1 MKVTPV
7 KKFGKY
13 RVGEEFEMPEK
24 AARPFIK
31 AGRIMAVENKILG
44 VTAGTDEGFGDEPDI
59 SPRTGKP
66 KRTYRRRDMQAE

>member
-13 RVGEEFEMPEK
+13 REGEVFELPDK
-24 AARPFIK
+24 TARPFIK
-31 AGRIMAVENKILG
+31 AGRIRAVMENAAI
-44 VTAGTDEGFGDEPDI
+44 EPEVKQEEVEI
-59 SPRTGKP
+59 SPRTGQP

>member
-13 RVGEEFEMPEK
+13 REGEVFDLPDK
-24 AARPFIK
+24 TARPFIK
-31 AGRIMAVENKILG
+31 AGRIRSVEEVVEPEV
-44 VTAGTDEGFGDEPDI
+44 VTEVEI
-59 SPRTGKP
+59 SPRTGQP

>member
-13 RVGEEFEMPEK
+13 RVGEEFELPEK
-24 AARPFIK
+24 TARPFIK
-31 AGRIMAVENKILG
+31 AGRIRAVIVEAAIE
-44 VTAGTDEGFGDEPDI
+44 VEATEVEI
-59 SPRTGKP
+59 SPRTGQP

>member
-13 RVGEEFEMPEK
+13 REGEVFELPDK
-24 AARPFIK
+24 TARPFIK
-31 AGRIMAVENKILG
+31 AGRIRAIIEEGASGETLEAEAPEVE
-44 VTAGTDEGFGDEPDI
+44 I
-59 SPRTGKP
+59 SPRTGQP

>member
-13 RVGEEFEMPEK
+13 LEGEVFDLPDK
-24 AARPFIK
+24 TARPFIK
-31 AGRIMAVENKILG
+31 AGRIRAVIEQAVIEPEV
-44 VTAGTDEGFGDEPDI
+44 VTEVEI
-59 SPRTGKP
+59 SPRTGQP

>member
-13 RVGEEFEMPEK
+13 LEGEVFDLPDK
-24 AARPFIK
+24 TARPFIK
-31 AGRIMAVENKILG
+31 AGRIRAVIEQAVI
-44 VTAGTDEGFGDEPDI
+44 EPEVKLEDVDI
-59 SPRTGKP
+59 SPRTGQP